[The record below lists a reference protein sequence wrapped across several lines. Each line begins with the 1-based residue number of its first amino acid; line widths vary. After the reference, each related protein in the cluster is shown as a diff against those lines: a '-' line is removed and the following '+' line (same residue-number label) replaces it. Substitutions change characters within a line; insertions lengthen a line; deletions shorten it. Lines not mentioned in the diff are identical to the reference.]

1 MIIKFTV
8 GDFSWESSLHQLNS
22 DALIRHIHFYS
33 GYIGMGISIRYCE
46 NTSMGDIYSRDSLV
60 GNFAVL
66 S

>member
-33 GYIGMGISIRYCE
+33 GHSGVGISINYCE
-46 NTSMGDIYSRDSLV
+46 NTSKGNIYSRDALV

>member
-33 GYIGMGISIRYCE
+33 GHGGVGISINYCE
-46 NTSMGDIYSRDSLV
+46 STSRGNIYSRDALV